1 VAEAAQRLLEL
12 LTLLGSR
19 PSWSAP
25 ELADRLGVT
34 TRTVRADIA
43 RLRQLDYPIEGQRG
57 GRGGY
62 RLSPGSRL
70 PPLLLD
76 DEEAVAVAVGLRAG
90 TGIEGLADSSAR
102 ALTKLEHVLP
112 SRLRGSV
119 DALGST
125 IDRAPE
131 NTDTDAPDPEVPAA
145 RLRAIAASIADREL
159 LRFDYDLPPPTA
171 PARPV
176 DPSPVLSRQ
185 ASPPVSVEPNRL
197 FHWQRRWYLVGRD
210 VDREHWDV
218 YRVDLM
224 DLRMRTGR
232 RITGPPAQVPGGDV
246 VAFLMRTVAITGWM
260 ARARLHVHASAADV
274 LGRIHH
280 GVGVVEPR
288 DGDTCVLFTGADSLD
303 TIAAYVGMLR
313 FDFTVESPPELLPL
327 LQAIGDRYQR
337 AVTASTARCPS
348 GWQGRRAV
356 GG

>member
-1 VAEAAQRLLEL
+1 MAEAAQRLLEL

-25 ELADRLGVT
+25 QLADRLGVT
-34 TRTVRADIA
+34 TRTVRADIT

-62 RLSPGSRL
+62 RLGPGSRL

-102 ALTKLEHVLP
+102 SLAKLEHVLP
-112 SRLRGSV
+112 ARLRGSV

-145 RLRAIAASIADREL
+145 RLRTIAAAIADREL
-159 LRFDYDLPPPTA
+159 LRFDYDLPQPAQPPP
-171 PARPV
+171 PAAAGQV
-176 DPSPVLSRQ
+176 
-185 ASPPVSVEPNRL
+185 AFPVSVEPRRL
-197 FHWQRRWYLVGRD
+197 FHWQRRWYLVARD
-210 VDREHWDV
+210 VDRDHWDV

-232 RITGPPAQVPGGDV
+232 RITGPPEEVPGGDV
-246 VAFLMRTVAITGWM
+246 VAFLMRTVAITGWI
-260 ARARLHVHASAADV
+260 ARARLHVHAPAADV
-274 LGRIHH
+274 LDRIHH

-288 DGDTCVLFTGADSLD
+288 DADSCVLFTGADSLD

-327 LQAIGDRYQR
+327 LQAIADRYRR
-337 AVTASTARCPS
+337 AAATSTAV
-348 GWQGRRAV
+348 V
-356 GG
+356 GEAPR